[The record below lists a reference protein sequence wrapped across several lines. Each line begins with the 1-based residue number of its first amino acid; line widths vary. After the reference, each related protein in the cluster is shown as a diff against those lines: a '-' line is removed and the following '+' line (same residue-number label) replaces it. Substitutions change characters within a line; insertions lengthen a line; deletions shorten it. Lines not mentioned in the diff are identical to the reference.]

1 MTIGKSEDD
10 YGDADDCFDVN
21 ESGGRDSDR
30 CTLLRYFH
38 PKMSGDLPKALYIHS
53 DQAGRH
59 AWLPHKGREER
70 GHLAPYSLPASQ
82 PDPLLQPW
90 HVLLK
95 DGGGFELDPF

>member
-1 MTIGKSEDD
+1 MIVLTLMKVED
-10 YGDADDCFDVN
+10 VT
-21 ESGGRDSDR
+21 RIVVR
-30 CTLLRYFH
+30 PLRYFH

-70 GHLAPYSLPASQ
+70 GHLAPYSQ

-95 DGGGFELDPF
+95 DEGGFELDPF